1 MRRIGLGT
9 AAAVLALGVSAASA
23 GPINVTTYHYD
34 NYRTGWNQ
42 IETGL
47 TPSNVGSASFR
58 LRSSTVLDDQVDAQP
73 LILGSQKITGHGGRR
88 EIAYVATESN
98 TIYAIDANNGHILLQ
113 KNFGA
118 PVPFTSLPGSCN
130 NNGPNIGINSTPV
143 IDPSTNT
150 LYVVTDTYESSNPV
164 YRVHALDPE
173 TLNDKVTPV
182 VVSAS
187 GVLSNGST
195 YNFNAFASRLRAAL
209 LIANGNVYAGFAS
222 YCDIAADQS
231 RGWVLGWNL
240 NTLTPLASNQLNN
253 KLASSTDDFF
263 LTSVWMSG
271 YGLAASV
278 AGDVY
283 FVTGNSDYSGDSYNR
298 VKNIA
303 ESVVQL
309 SGDLTTVKSLYTP
322 EGDNGWQ
329 VLDEEDADF
338 GSGGVMLLPPQTGA
352 ATNIAVAAGKVGIM
366 YVLNADDLGNG
377 KLKGGRA
384 YSTANVGSCWC
395 GPSYYKGSDG
405 FGRVVSSGNNTVGVW
420 RVDATGARPKLIL
433 KRQPGSVDGAQ
444 FPGFFTSVSSNG
456 TLSGTA
462 VIWAVGRPVDS
473 DPAHISLYAF
483 NPDKDGTL
491 FSAVAGSW
499 PNTGGDS
506 NIVPVVANSKVFV
519 ASDQT
524 LTIFGISAAGRK
536 VAIPSPRH
544 VDLRAALAP
553 GEHELYGRIERVEGD
568 MVQIRTRDGRLVTID
583 AATAKSKYDF
593 AKPWI
598 GHALMARGTF
608 APDGTL
614 KAALVVH
621 AKDSAKMWLGDR

>member
-1 MRRIGLGT
+1 MRKIGL
-9 AAAVLALGVSAASA
+9 AIAVLALGIPAAGA
-23 GPINVTTYHYD
+23 GPISVTTYHYD

-42 IETGL
+42 FETGL
-47 TPSNVGSASFR
+47 KPSDVSGANFG
-58 LRSSTVLDDQVDAQP
+58 LLSSTTLDDQVDAQP
-73 LILGSQKITGHGGRR
+73 LILGSQKVAGHGGKR
-88 EIAYVATESN
+88 EVAYVATESD
-98 TIYAIDANNGHILLQ
+98 TVYAIDANTGHVLLS
-113 KNFGA
+113 KNFGT

-130 NNGPNIGINSTPV
+130 NNGPNIGINSTPA

-150 LYVVTDTYESSNPV
+150 LYVVTDTYESNNPV
-164 YRVHALDPE
+164 YRIHALDPG

-187 GVLSNGST
+187 GVLSDGST
-195 YNFNAFASRLRAAL
+195 YNFNAYASRLRAGL
-209 LIANGNVYAGFAS
+209 LIANGNIYAGFAS

-253 KLASSTDDFF
+253 KLAHSTDDFF

-298 VKNIA
+298 VRNIA

-322 EGDNGWQ
+322 EGDDGWQ
-329 VLDEEDADF
+329 NLDKWDADF

-352 ATNIAVAAGKVGIM
+352 STNIAVAAGKVGIM

-420 RVDATGARPKLIL
+420 RVDATGAKPRLIL
-433 KRQPGSVDGAQ
+433 KQQPGNVDGSQ

-462 VIWAVGRPVDS
+462 VVWAVGRPVDN

-483 NPDKDGTL
+483 NPDKQGTL

-524 LTIFGISAAGRK
+524 LSIFGIGAAGGK
-536 VAIPSPRH
+536 IALPSPKH

-553 GEHELYGRIERVEGD
+553 GEHEITGRIEGVRGD
-568 MVQIRTRDGRLVTID
+568 IVQIRTRDGRLVTVD
-583 AATAKSKYDF
+583 ATAAKSKFDF
-593 AKPWI
+593 ARPWI
-598 GHALMARGTF
+598 GHAMTARGTL

-614 KAALVVH
+614 EAAIVMH